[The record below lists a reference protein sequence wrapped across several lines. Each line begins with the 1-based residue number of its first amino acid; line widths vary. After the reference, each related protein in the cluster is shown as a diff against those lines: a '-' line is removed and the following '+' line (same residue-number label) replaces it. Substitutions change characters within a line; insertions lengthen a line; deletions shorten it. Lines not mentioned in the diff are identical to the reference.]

1 MAERVFGGRYRV
13 TGTLGHGGMASVY
26 RAVDEQLGREVA
38 VKVFRIGAVDHG
50 ERARAEAEMHTLAA
64 LRSPAL
70 VTLYDAAL
78 DDVDG
83 DSYLVMELVPGSDL
97 DTRLRE
103 GPLDTTT
110 TARVGAQVAEGLAAV
125 HAQGIVHRDV
135 KPANVLLETD
145 GQHVK
150 LADFGIAL
158 LRDAAR
164 VTGTGTVIGTAAY
177 IAPEQVLG
185 REITGQADVYA
196 LGLVLL
202 QSLTGKQPF
211 PGTAVE
217 SATARLT
224 RGPEIDQHLPTAWR
238 TLLHVMTAQDPAERP
253 TAEEAARRLRA
264 LERDGTAPATQLLPG
279 GPGTLTRAA
288 GGAAGAA
295 AGLAGASLG
304 AGGPEAAYGDQA
316 TQAMPTAANPADGG
330 QDAATRAYDRTA
342 AYGRPG
348 GQDDVATTVL
358 GAQRGSAAGGA
369 AAGGA
374 AVGGGAAA
382 AGAGRPGAGGPGRP
396 GAGPDDD
403 RKRRRGPIIA
413 AVVVALLVLA
423 GIGVAL
429 FALDGGGD
437 GTPAPTE
444 SGQPSTVPSEQ
455 QSSEPQQQSSEPAQ
469 QQPSDPAQESSE
481 PAQQQPSEPA
491 QESSE
496 PAQEPSQPADDPS
509 VGPQPGGPASNP
521 VEAPQGGAGPG
532 GNGNGPGS
540 NSGKGKD
547 KGAGAGAADTTVD
560 TTVGSLTD
568 GAGTGPGKGPGRG

>member
-1 MAERVFGGRYRV
+1 MADRLFGGRYRV

-103 GPLDTTT
+103 GPLDPGT
-110 TARVGAQVAEGLAAV
+110 TARVGSQVADGLAAV

-135 KPANVLLETD
+135 KPANVLLESD
-145 GQHVK
+145 GEHVK

-177 IAPEQVLG
+177 ISPEQVTG
-185 REITGQADVYA
+185 REVTGKADVYA

-202 QSLTGKQPF
+202 QCLTGERPF
-211 PGTAVE
+211 PGSAVE

-253 TAEEAARRLRA
+253 TAAEAAQRLRA
-264 LERDGTAPATQLLPG
+264 LGRDDAAPATQLLPG
-279 GPGTLTRAA
+279 GPGTMTRAA
-288 GGAAGAA
+288 AGAAGAA
-295 AGLAGASLG
+295 AGAALGFGADP
-304 AGGPEAAYGDQA
+304 AHGDAA
-316 TQAMPTAANPADGG
+316 TQAMATPGAPDT
-330 QDAATRAYDRTA
+330 ATRAYDRTA
-342 AYGRPG
+342 VLGQSGAGRPAGAGSG
-348 GQDDVATTVL
+348 GQDDVATTIL
-358 GAQRGSAAGGA
+358 GTQGSR
-369 AAGGA
+369 
-374 AVGGGAAA
+374 GGAAA
-382 AGAGRPGAGGPGRP
+382 AGAGAGAGAAGGAAGGRGAGGAGRDTD
-396 GAGPDDD
+396 GSG
-403 RKRRRGPIIA
+403 RRRGLVIA
-413 AVVVALLVLA
+413 AVVVGLLVLA
-423 GIGVAL
+423 GIGFAL
-429 FALDGGGD
+429 FASGRDGS
-437 GTPAPTE
+437 TPAPTE
-444 SGQPSTVPSEQ
+444 SSQPASP
-455 QSSEPQQQSSEPAQ
+455 SSEPTSGTDDEPSEPAE
-469 QQPSDPAQESSE
+469 QQPSE
-481 PAQQQPSEPA
+481 PEEQPSEPA
-491 QESSE
+491 QQEPSE
-496 PAQEPSQPADDPS
+496 PAQQEPSQPADDPT

-521 VEAPQGGAGPG
+521 VQAPQGGTGT
-532 GNGNGPGS
+532 GPGS
-540 NSGKGKD
+540 GGPGATGGKGKD
-547 KGAGAGAADTTVD
+547 KGAGAVD
-560 TTVGSLTD
+560 TTSDKRTRTGTD
-568 GAGTGPGKGPGRG
+568 TGAVTGTESVAVPTTAPAIG